1 MLWRMLLSIL
11 LVLASAESGFVPL
24 FNGRNFDGWEQ
35 RGNGAYSIEE
45 GAIVAPPDASPLLY
59 TEREY
64 GDFTLRFEFRMAPG
78 GNSGIGIRVPRGG
91 HASRDGMEIQ
101 ILDDGHPKYKAIRP
115 EQFHGSVY
123 GVIPART
130 GFLKPAGEWNQQ
142 EIRAA
147 GRRITVTVNGVIVV
161 DADLDIIKEPE
172 VLKAHP
178 GIARTAGQI
187 GLLGHR
193 SRVEF
198 RNLRIRAE

>member
-1 MLWRMLLSIL
+1 MLLSIL
-11 LVLASAESGFVPL
+11 LVLASAESGFMPL
-24 FNGRNFDGWEQ
+24 FNGKNFDGWEQ
-35 RGNGAYSIEE
+35 RGKGAYTIEE
-45 GAIVAPPDASPLLY
+45 GVIVAPADAAPLLY
-59 TEREY
+59 TGREY
-64 GDFTLRFEFRMAPG
+64 SNFTLRFEYRVAPG

-101 ILDDGHPKYKAIRP
+101 ILDDTHPRYKNIRP

-130 GFLKPAGEWNQQ
+130 GFARPAGEWNQE

-147 GRRITVTVNGVIVV
+147 GSRITVTVNGVIVV
-161 DADLDIIKEPE
+161 DADLGIVKEDE

-178 GIARTAGQI
+178 GISRTAGQI

-198 RNLRIRAE
+198 RNLRIREE